1 MSEASCLLGQIWRNF
16 DASSDIS
23 CESFIMLN
31 MKDDDTDVSVS
42 TNNTFRGDFD
52 NGMSAIPRRVLF
64 DTPNKP
70 IVSDSSDCPREIPQ
84 KSLTTYTRNN
94 SPESPPAKCVP
105 TVWYDPEPE
114 QKYDNLFPPEIDLDV
129 VENNITEQAKTT
141 SIVENNT
148 EQYET
153 SSKTKQLQTSS
164 PNIDPMYINKSQE
177 DMLIKVLNRSYLT
190 HLQILVIPERDKIPG
205 VSEIINKWKV
215 FAKNNPCYLWLIR
228 KSRTTNVC
236 FSKCYSPNE
245 YSDVPLDKIE
255 DWLLYKDHSKIYD
268 LRQLFTKYDISK
280 KSIALLIVPTNS
292 TNIDPSRMWEECLQY
307 EKCWCDYDSTLK
319 SEIYNLF
326 RKSISDDDHLLLIS
340 QKSCLVLNAYENVD
354 KMVGYLDE
362 LSKNVS
368 DI

>member
-52 NGMSAIPRRVLF
+52 NDMPGIPRRVSF

-70 IVSDSSDCPREIPQ
+70 ILSDSSVCPREIPQ
-84 KSLTTYTRNN
+84 KSLPTYTRDN
-94 SPESPPAKCVP
+94 SPESPPAKS
-105 TVWYDPEPE
+105 TTWYDPETE
-114 QKYDNLFPPEIDLDV
+114 KKYNNLFPPEIDLDV
-129 VENNITEQAKTT
+129 VENNITEQANTT
-141 SIVENNT
+141 STVEKNT
-148 EQYET
+148 EQNET
-153 SSKTKQLQTSS
+153 PLKTQQLPISSH
-164 PNIDPMYINKSQE
+164 NMDPIYVNKSQE
-177 DMLIKVLNRSYLT
+177 DILIKVLNRSYLR
-190 HLQILVIPERDKIPG
+190 HIQILVIPERDKIPG
-205 VSEIINKWKV
+205 ISEIINKWKLL
-215 FAKNNPCYLWLIR
+215 AKHNSCYLWLIR

-255 DWLLYKDHSKIYD
+255 DWLLHKDHKKIYD

-292 TNIDPSRMWEECLQY
+292 TNKDPSRMWEECLQY

-319 SEIYNLF
+319 TELYNLF
-326 RKSISDDDHLLLIS
+326 RKSISDNDNLLLIS
-340 QKSCLVLNAYENVD
+340 PKSCLVLTSYENID
-354 KMVGYLDE
+354 NMVGYLDE
-362 LSKNVS
+362 RS
-368 DI
+368 